1 MTKYSEWEMLDGDV
15 PLPIPNDY
23 NTIPINDNK
32 EIPESINTKDHEI
45 PIPIHEDEPVLFST
59 SNEIEIATE
68 EDIVDETDKNI
79 RALAILFICVFFL
92 IILLNIR

>member
-1 MTKYSEWEMLDGDV
+1 MTKYSEWGMLDEDI

-23 NTIPINDNK
+23 NPKPFSDHK
-32 EIPESINTKDHEI
+32 EIPA
-45 PIPIHEDEPVLFST
+45 PIHEDEDEDEPEPEPVLIST
-59 SNEIEIATE
+59 SNDIEITTE